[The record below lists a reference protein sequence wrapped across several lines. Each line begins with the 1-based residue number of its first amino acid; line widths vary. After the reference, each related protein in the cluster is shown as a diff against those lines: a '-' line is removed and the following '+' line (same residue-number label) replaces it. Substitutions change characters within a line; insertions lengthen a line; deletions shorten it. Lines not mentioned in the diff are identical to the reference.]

1 MPNAIKTKDIGLEL
15 IRIIDGAAGLNLV
28 TAELGTLEDYFGAED
43 IGTLLPALLVAPYEW
58 EGDSRGLG
66 GTSLDHD
73 FYRILYV
80 QEMPTGT
87 ETVPTMLDK
96 AQAIVD
102 ALSAKISLPDI
113 STSPIFVVSQRVV
126 KIEWMP
132 EENTQF
138 TSTQTPAK
146 AIAIIDRVTTGAN

>member
-15 IRIIDGAAGLNLV
+15 VRIIDSTAGLGLV
-28 TAELGTLEDYFGAED
+28 TAAVGTLEDYFGAED

-58 EGDSRGLG
+58 EGESRGLG

-80 QEMPTGT
+80 QKMTTGT

-126 KIEWMP
+126 KIEWSP
-132 EENTQF
+132 EENQSF
-138 TSTQTPAK
+138 TSTQTSAK
-146 AIAIIDRVTTGAN
+146 CIALIDRVTTGAN